1 MRSTTDIPMSNA
13 IVNSFNEI
21 YTSYYKKSF
30 FFAKSYVHDD
40 LAAEDI
46 ASESLIKLWEKL
58 KTEKIDYIEPLLLT
72 ILKNKA
78 LDYLKHEE
86 VKRTAFESMVDWHQQ
101 ELSIRI
107 STLESCDPNEIF
119 SDEVESII
127 RETLKLLPEQTRR
140 IFLLSRFENKS
151 NKEIA
156 EQMGVSIKGV
166 EYHISK
172 ALKALRITLK
182 DYLLLLLL
190 NSAMYLYL
198 FESRNLFF
206 SFFPIFF

>member
-182 DYLLLLLL
+182 DYLP
-190 NSAMYLYL
+190 L
-198 FESRNLFF
+198 FYFLSL
-206 SFFPIFF
+206 IHI

>member
-166 EYHISK
+166 VYHISK

-182 DYLLLLLL
+182 DYLP
-190 NSAMYLYL
+190 L
-198 FESRNLFF
+198 FYFF
-206 SFFPIFF
+206 FYY

>member
-127 RETLKLLPEQTRR
+127 RETLKLIPEQTQR

-156 EQMGVSIKGV
+156 ELMGISVKGV

-182 DYLLLLLL
+182 DYLPLF
-190 NSAMYLYL
+190 YFFLYY
-198 FESRNLFF
+198 
-206 SFFPIFF
+206 

>member
-1 MRSTTDIPMSNA
+1 MYIMRSTTDIPMSNA

-166 EYHISK
+166 EYHITK
-172 ALKALRITLK
+172 ALKVLRINLK
-182 DYLLLLLL
+182 DYLP
-190 NSAMYLYL
+190 L
-198 FESRNLFF
+198 FYFLF
-206 SFFPIFF
+206 S

>member
-127 RETLKLLPEQTRR
+127 RETLKLIPEQTQR

-156 EQMGVSIKGV
+156 ELMG
-166 EYHISK
+166 ISVK
-172 ALKALRITLK
+172 SPCFCVIPECKNEI
-182 DYLLLLLL
+182 
-190 NSAMYLYL
+190 S
-198 FESRNLFF
+198 FIFSNLHLGL
-206 SFFPIFF
+206 SST